1 MRAGGVEPLPPHP
14 PEAVGPG
21 RFGVVGG
28 LGGGGAVLRQPPA
41 GLWGGLG
48 PPLLACPRKT
58 SPRPAGG
65 RWVPG
70 CTLSRAHRVSAQV
83 LKVGERESSG
93 PLRNKWRLGVHGWI
107 CSEGGLPGLYTVIG
121 LGLATGEKKKKKYQY
136 LLKDSAVALPF

>member
-1 MRAGGVEPLPPHP
+1 M
-14 PEAVGPG
+14 
-21 RFGVVGG
+21 
-28 LGGGGAVLRQPPA
+28 
-41 GLWGGLG
+41 
-48 PPLLACPRKT
+48 
-58 SPRPAGG
+58 
-65 RWVPG
+65 
-70 CTLSRAHRVSAQV
+70 SAQV

>member
-1 MRAGGVEPLPPHP
+1 M
-14 PEAVGPG
+14 
-21 RFGVVGG
+21 
-28 LGGGGAVLRQPPA
+28 LRQPPA

-83 LKVGERESSG
+83 LEVGERESSG

-121 LGLATGEKKKKKYQY
+121 LGLATGGKKKKKISVLAQRLRCGATFLRHSHIE
-136 LLKDSAVALPF
+136 LLAASRAGICSPCPGSSVLKALS